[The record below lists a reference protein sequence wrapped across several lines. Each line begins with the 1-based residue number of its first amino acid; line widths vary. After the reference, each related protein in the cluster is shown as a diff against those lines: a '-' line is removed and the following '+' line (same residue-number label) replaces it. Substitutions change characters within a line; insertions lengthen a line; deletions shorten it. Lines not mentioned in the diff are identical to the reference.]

1 MNFRILKMARIAAA
15 MGVTL
20 GVAAAAQAQS
30 FPTKGI
36 QFTMGFGPGSGIDSN
51 SRLFAPYLSKQLG
64 VPVTIINQ
72 PGGGSVPW
80 ANGLARAKPDGYTIG
95 IVGFPLLQN
104 NSVLSKVNYDPLK
117 DFTYLGVLTV
127 DPAVLAD
134 GGNSDIKSLSDLI
147 DAAKK
152 EGSRT
157 SVGATGKGSVD
168 YLVALSIERATG
180 AKFGIVNFDSTNE
193 GIVAT
198 MGGSLSAMPMT
209 VSAVLPYVQSGQLRV
224 LAAGDKDAIPELPGT
239 KTFSDYGVKLLAPGS
254 IRAFL
259 APAGLPADVKAK
271 LAGAIKA
278 AMNDPEFEQKAA
290 ASGLKLVYMSPE
302 EEEATSISLVKAAQ
316 ENLK

>member
-1 MNFRILKMARIAAA
+1 MKACINRLASIVCVAA
-15 MGVTL
+15 GLVL
-20 GVAAAAQAQS
+20 NAAAADAQS

-36 QFTMGFGPGSGIDSN
+36 QFTLGFGPGSGIDSN
-51 SRLFAPYLSKQLG
+51 ARLFAPYLEKQLG

-72 PGGGSVPW
+72 PGGGAVPW
-80 ANGLARAKPDGYTIG
+80 ANGLARAEPDGYTIG
-95 IVGFPLLQN
+95 MVGFPLLQN

-127 DPAVLAD
+127 DPAVLAT
-134 GGNSDIKSLSDLI
+134 GANSPIKTLGDLI
-147 DAAKK
+147 EDAKK
-152 EGSRT
+152 EGSRA
-157 SVGATGKGSVD
+157 SIGATGKGSVD
-168 YLVALSIERATG
+168 YLVALSIERASG

-224 LAAGDKDAIPELPGT
+224 LAAGDTEAIPELSDA
-239 KTFSDYGVKLLAPGS
+239 KTFQDYGVKLLAPGS

-259 APAGLPADVKAK
+259 APANLPPDVKGK
-271 LAGAIKA
+271 LVNSIKA
-278 AMNDPEFEQKAA
+278 AMDDPEFKQKAA

-302 EEEATSISLVKAAQ
+302 EEQATSESLIKAAQ